1 MRPLLIRDQ
10 PMRAWLLI
18 LVASIPLP
26 ALALNIDGK
35 IDPTECSSAQRID
48 DFRMTQPLTREPSR
62 H

>member
-1 MRPLLIRDQ
+1 
-10 PMRAWLLI
+10 MRAWLLI